1 MLKYK
6 FLKRLKLKNIL
17 HYAKIQIFKKGKTT
31 NSLKKSPTS
40 Y

>member
-17 HYAKIQIFKKGKTT
+17 HYAKIQIFKKAKV
-31 NSLKKSPTS
+31 KKYSALC
-40 Y
+40 